1 VRDVKA
7 ANGFVVARVD
17 ASGFVTLGPEPGPTI
32 GRVST
37 SGEIYDDDAAVHLVG
52 RVSGEGTVID
62 TEYQTLGKVDAWG
75 HVYDQSGSIVGKVEK
90 PVDAGVLILLAT
102 PPEVRA
108 ASEPQADTKEG
119 ALMSE
124 ALDLADEYSKP
135 QVRKDYKPLTDRD
148 LFMERMPRKPEP

>member
-1 VRDVKA
+1 
-7 ANGFVVARVD
+7 
-17 ASGFVTLGPEPGPTI
+17 
-32 GRVST
+32 
-37 SGEIYDDDAAVHLVG
+37 
-52 RVSGEGTVID
+52 
-62 TEYQTLGKVDAWG
+62 
-75 HVYDQSGSIVGKVEK
+75 
-90 PVDAGVLILLAT
+90 T